1 MATSKLS
8 RLLDLFEGS
17 SGALSVRDMARELD
31 ISREQVDSMME
42 YWIQKGKIR
51 VSAALTD
58 CGSCGS
64 LGDCPFIFEL
74 PRTYELVNDHDHNN
88 ELVSRIPCTQK

>member
-17 SGALSVRDMARELD
+17 SGALSMRDMARELD
-31 ISREQVDSMME
+31 ISREQVQSMME

-64 LGDCPFIFEL
+64 GGDCPFILEM
-74 PRTYELVNDHDHNN
+74 PKTYELVK
-88 ELVSRIPCTQK
+88 EGEVIEIVQPACK

>member
-1 MATSKLS
+1 MAISKLR

-17 SGALSVRDMARELD
+17 SGALSMRDMARELD
-31 ISREQVDSMME
+31 ISREQVQSMME

-64 LGDCPFIFEL
+64 VGDCPFIVEM
-74 PRTYELVNDHDHNN
+74 PKSYELVK
-88 ELVSRIPCTQK
+88 EGQVVETVQPACK